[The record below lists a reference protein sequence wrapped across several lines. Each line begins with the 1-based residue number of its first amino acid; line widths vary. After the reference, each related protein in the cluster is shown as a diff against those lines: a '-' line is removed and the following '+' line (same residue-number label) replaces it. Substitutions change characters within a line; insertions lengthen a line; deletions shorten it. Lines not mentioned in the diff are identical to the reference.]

1 MKLGFTVSEI
11 SSIFD
16 KSIHTIYRHCS
27 NIRKKM
33 NIPETE
39 SITDF
44 FDKILYVADR
54 GNNRILRFQL
64 STDIQ

>member
-44 FDKILYVADR
+44 FDKIL
-54 GNNRILRFQL
+54 
-64 STDIQ
+64 